1 MNMHRFLH
9 ITTRNVR
16 LRIML
21 VLRWTNR
28 ITRPVSETVALKAT
42 CCEFLLMNGP
52 SFRSH
57 LALATGMS

>member
-1 MNMHRFLH
+1 MHRFLH
-9 ITTRNVR
+9 STTRNVR

-42 CCEFLLMNGP
+42 CYEFLFLIGP

-57 LALATGMS
+57 LALSTGMS